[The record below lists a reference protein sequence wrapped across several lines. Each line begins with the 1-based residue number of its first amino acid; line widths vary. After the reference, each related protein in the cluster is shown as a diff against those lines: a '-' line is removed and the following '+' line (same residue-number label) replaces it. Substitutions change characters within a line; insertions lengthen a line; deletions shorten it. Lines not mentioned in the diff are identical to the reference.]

1 MTKATD
7 NPTTNVVKTGGN
19 VSQLKADI
27 VDGIAKIEGE
37 IENRQAAND
46 AIAAVKSDLEAKGV
60 PKKALNMAMQYMA
73 MDSDKREGF
82 DVAYGIVRE
91 AMGMP
96 VVGQGDL
103 FEDQNET
110 TA

>member
-1 MTKATD
+1 MTNTKD

-19 VSQLKADI
+19 VSQLKTDI
-27 VDGIAKIEGE
+27 VDGIAKIDAEVLK
-37 IENRQAAND
+37 RQSANE

-96 VVGQGDL
+96 VIGQGDL
-103 FEDQNET
+103 FEDQDSKE
-110 TA
+110 